1 MNNEQRLSDAY
12 SDLKDK
18 YAKMKI
24 SLTEANKKIARLT
37 DQVAFFGDPENNQ
50 VNAKLVYYEQIL
62 RGNRLLNEESFIYK
76 SGYVSAEKF
85 KNMKN
90 QLDVLVEKIRKMK
103 TDLANMQEARKKLF
117 TDNE

>member
-37 DQVAFFGDPENNQ
+37 DQVAFFGDPENSQ
-50 VNAKLVYYEQIL
+50 VNAKLVYYEQLL
-62 RGNRLLNEESFIYK
+62 RGAGLLNDEFAVYK
-76 SGYVSAEKF
+76 SGYVSAEKYNNIR
-85 KNMKN
+85 KENAA
-90 QLDVLVEKIRKMK
+90 LVEKIQKMK
-103 TDLANMQEARKKLF
+103 TDLANMQETRKKLF